1 MSRQLDHVQ
10 VSMTTDDTIQLR
22 CLMCGHLLATYDG
35 GEQVTVGLLMID
47 AEHDCKPKRLAMR

>member
-1 MSRQLDHVQ
+1 
-10 VSMTTDDTIQLR
+10 MTTDDTIQLR